1 MRVNKHPILG
11 DEQEQETIRITVDGR
26 TIQARKGES
35 IAAAMLAEK
44 LRTCRHTAR
53 LKEARGLFCGIGQCT
68 DCVMQVNGGPNVRTC
83 ITEVQE
89 GMVVRTQEGVGT
101 WEDQHESF

>member
-1 MRVNKHPILG
+1 MRVEKHPILG
-11 DEQEQETIRITVDGR
+11 DATERETVNITVDGR
-26 TIQARKGES
+26 VIQARKGES

-44 LRTCRHTAR
+44 LRICRRTAK

-68 DCVMQVNGGPNVRTC
+68 DCVMQVDGVPNIRTC

-89 GMVVRTQEGVGT
+89 GMVVCSQDGVGT
-101 WEDQHESF
+101 WEAKDE